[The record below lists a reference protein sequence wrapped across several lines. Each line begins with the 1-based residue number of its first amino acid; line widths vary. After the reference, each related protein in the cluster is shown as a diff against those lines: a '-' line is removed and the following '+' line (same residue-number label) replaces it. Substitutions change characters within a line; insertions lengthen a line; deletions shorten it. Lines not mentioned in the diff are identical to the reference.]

1 MPARQDNCILLSAHV
16 SLCLAHLL
24 DFQLEPIVHQKET
37 GALRGPFPLSKALG
51 PQATGS
57 LIIACRNRRYNI

>member
-1 MPARQDNCILLSAHV
+1 MPARQDNYILSLAHV
-16 SLCLAHLL
+16 CL
-24 DFQLEPIVHQKET
+24 VHQKES

-57 LIIACRNRRYNI
+57 LIIAWRNRRYYHIM

>member
-1 MPARQDNCILLSAHV
+1 MS
-16 SLCLAHLL
+16 LAHLL
-24 DFQLEPIVHQKET
+24 DFQLDSIVHRKES

-57 LIIACRNRRYNI
+57 LIIAWRNRRYYHIM